1 MSQLIETLKA
11 VLRDIV
17 LFCQYA
23 SGITLREYQ
32 KAPLRRILDSIINR
46 YGDTIVVIF
55 PRQSG
60 KNEIQGQLE
69 TYLLMLL
76 SQTTAEIVK
85 VSPTWKPQTLN
96 AMRRLERILAKNLLT
111 ATLWRKV
118 QGYIYRIGMAMIY
131 FFSGHPESNIVGATA
146 STLLEVDEAQDVS
159 PEKYDKEIEPMAA
172 STNATRVFWGTAWT
186 SNTLLA
192 REKKA
197 AEAAQAIDG
206 RRRVF
211 VLTAD
216 DVRKEVPAY
225 GKFVDGVIAKL
236 GRNNPMVRT
245 QYFSEEIDAEGG
257 MFPPSRIEAITGRH
271 RPLAGPQAGELY
283 AALLDVG
290 GEDEAATLDPT
301 KLDNPKRDS
310 TSLTI
315 VRVIPPRDDLQP
327 LPVYESVYRRA
338 WIGTKHTDIYGQL
351 RAELDAWQPRYIV
364 VDATGV
370 GAGLSSMLAKTYRP
384 ADDGGS
390 VVPFLFTASSKSKLG
405 WDFLGVIDSG
415 RFHEHTPA
423 NETLIRQMQACQ
435 YEIIPGPGKLMKWSV
450 PETARDQ
457 VTGELIHDDVLLST
471 AMVALLDAYTWLTP
485 EAPFIVRAR
494 DPLADMDEEGF

>member
-32 KAPLRRILDSIINR
+32 KAPLRRILDSILNKH
-46 YGDTIVVIF
+46 GDTIVVIF

-60 KNEIQGQLE
+60 KNEIQAQLE

-76 SQTTAEIVK
+76 SQTQAEIVK

-96 AMRRLERILAKNLLT
+96 AMRRLERVIHGNLLT

-118 QGYIYRIGMAMIY
+118 QGYIYRIGSAMIY
-131 FFSGHPESNIVGATA
+131 FFSGHPEANIVGATA
-146 STLLEVDEAQDVS
+146 STLLEIDEAQDVT
-159 PEKYDKEIEPMAA
+159 PEKFDKDIAPMAA

-186 SNTLLA
+186 SRTLLA
-192 REKKA
+192 RERKA
-197 AEAAQAIDG
+197 AMAAQEKDG

-225 GKFVDGVIAKL
+225 GRFVDAEVAKL

-257 MFPPSRIEAITGRH
+257 MFPPSRIKAIQGH
-271 RPLAGPQAGELY
+271 HQPLASPQAGELY
-283 AALLDVG
+283 AALIDVG

-315 VRVIPPRDDLQP
+315 VRVIPPKDDLQP
-327 LPVYESVYRRA
+327 LPAYESVYRRA
-338 WIGTKHTDIYGQL
+338 WLGTKHTDIYGQL
-351 RAELDAWQPRYIV
+351 RAELDAWNPLHII

-370 GAGLSSMLAKTYRP
+370 GTGLASMLAKTYGHVK
-384 ADDGGS
+384 DDGKLE
-390 VVPFLFTASSKSKLG
+390 PFIFTGSSKSELG
-405 WDFLGVIDSG
+405 WDILSVIDSG
-415 RFHEHTPA
+415 RFHEHTPP
-423 NETLIRQMQACQ
+423 NKTLIKQMQACQ
-435 YEIIPGPGKLMKWSV
+435 YEIMIGPGKQMKWGV
-450 PETARDQ
+450 PDDAREQ
-457 VTGELIHDDVLLST
+457 ATGELIHDDTLIST
-471 AMVALLDAYTWLTP
+471 AMIALLDKYTWLKP
-485 EAPFIVRAR
+485 ETPFIIRAK
-494 DPLADMDEEGF
+494 DPLAEMDKEGF